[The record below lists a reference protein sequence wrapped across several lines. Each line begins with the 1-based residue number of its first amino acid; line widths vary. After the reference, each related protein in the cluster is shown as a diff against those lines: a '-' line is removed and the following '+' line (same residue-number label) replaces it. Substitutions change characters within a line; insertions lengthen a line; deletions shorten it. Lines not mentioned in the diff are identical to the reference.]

1 MLHCVESEEKFSVQ
15 FYILFFYVRKSSNL
29 IIKVKKGFKKLCF
42 DLDIDIQSSLSFTGT
57 IFDGKRNICIDIHD
71 DVHYFS
77 HFELSHYL
85 TLMNFRPSMLDN
97 FALLS
102 GQLNTLGKL
111 LRNEKVP
118 PLRNSILLPIALS
131 GDRDPELE
139 VKRFHLILM
148 HRNAHNFNI
157 SCGAKFDRNRKFV
170 NLSNS
175 YLSLKEV
182 HTVPTSSTCNGS
194 NVLFTKLFCS
204 VVDPCIL
211 SGFVNHN
218 TITV

>member
-1 MLHCVESEEKFSVQ
+1 MEKK
-15 FYILFFYVRKSSNL
+15 IT
-29 IIKVKKGFKKLCF
+29 C
-42 DLDIDIQSSLSFTGT
+42 
-57 IFDGKRNICIDIHD
+57 ICIDIHD

-85 TLMNFRPSMLDN
+85 TFMKFRPSMLDN

-139 VKRFHLILM
+139 VKHFI
-148 HRNAHNFNI
+148 
-157 SCGAKFDRNRKFV
+157 
-170 NLSNS
+170 
-175 YLSLKEV
+175 
-182 HTVPTSSTCNGS
+182 
-194 NVLFTKLFCS
+194 
-204 VVDPCIL
+204 
-211 SGFVNHN
+211 
-218 TITV
+218 

>member
-1 MLHCVESEEKFSVQ
+1 M
-15 FYILFFYVRKSSNL
+15 
-29 IIKVKKGFKKLCF
+29 CF

-139 VKRFHLILM
+139 VKRFYLILM
-148 HRNAHNFNI
+148 HGNAHNFNI

-175 YLSLKEV
+175 YISLKEV

-211 SGFVNHN
+211 SGFVNYN